1 MIYFS
6 ADSRSMEDTMEWTG
20 GCLCGRVGYRVSE
33 DPQWVGNCHCS
44 LCRKQSG
51 APYTTCILFSQ
62 EAFEWTKEQPSYY
75 RSSEKATRAFCEH
88 CGSSLTWETPG
99 AFTVF
104 VGSLDRP
111 EDVQPS
117 SHCYTTTKLPWVQLD
132 DNLPHHLQGDIDQWP
147 PEKWDMKTGR
157 YKDAD

>member
-1 MIYFS
+1 MIYCS
-6 ADSRSMEDTMEWTG
+6 GDSRSMEVTMEWTG

-33 DPQWVGNCHCS
+33 DPQWVGYCHCS

-51 APYTTCILFSQ
+51 APYTTCVLFSQ
-62 EAFEWTKEQPSYY
+62 EAFEWTRDQPSYY
-75 RSSEKATRAFCEH
+75 RSSEKATRAFCEL

-117 SHCYTTTKLPWVQLD
+117 SHCYTATKLPWVRLD

-147 PEKWDMKTGR
+147 PEKWDMKTGQ
-157 YKDAD
+157 DAD